1 MADVDVEEVQDS
13 PVAPDGP
20 AVASEEIGVSPKK
33 RARRS
38 STGQTPKTVA
48 TVGAVAELFQ
58 LKKGDL
64 VTVAGFIMEMY
75 DTKEVKGR
83 HVMTAA
89 FGDRS
94 AVVQLNVW
102 TPLLEKIEK
111 DLRARYEST
120 PDSFPGVK
128 LVNFEIVPLGLGSES
143 KPVVKLQSTRQSQ
156 VQVLNGAVVIM
167 NPDAS
172 VVTSDFG
179 NVGAV
184 GEVLNLRGIVQEVG
198 PIEYSKAD
206 KAMKSFKLVD
216 QQGRALPMKQHGEG
230 ALEEGI
236 QELAEVIVWSAMGR
250 EGLTHPSRE
259 ADEEN
264 GAYWLFSENYVLV
277 IKEQAQKVEIKEVRI
292 VA

>member
-1 MADVDVEEVQDS
+1 MEEVQDS
-13 PVAPDGP
+13 PVDGP
-20 AVASEEIGVSPKK
+20 PVASEETVVSPKK
-33 RARRS
+33 RARRVS
-38 STGQTPKTVA
+38 AAQPAKTVA

-75 DTKEVKGR
+75 ETKEVKASHAMAR
-83 HVMTAA
+83 HVMAAA
-89 FGDRS
+89 FGDHS
-94 AVVQLNVW
+94 AIVQLNVW
-102 TPLLEKIEK
+102 SPLLEKIEK

-128 LVNFEIVPLGLGSES
+128 LVNFEIVPLGLGNEN

-167 NPDAS
+167 KPDPA
-172 VVTSDFG
+172 VVTSDFA

-184 GEVLNLRGIVQEVG
+184 GEVLNLRGVVQEVG
-198 PIEYSKAD
+198 AIEYSKAD

-216 QQGRALPMKQHGEG
+216 QQGRAVPMKQHGEG
-230 ALEEGI
+230 VLEEGI
-236 QELAEVIVWSAMGR
+236 QELAEVIVWAALGR
-250 EGLTHPSRE
+250 EALTHPSRE

-264 GAYWLFSENYVLV
+264 GAYWLFSEDYVLV
-277 IKEQAQKVEIKEVRI
+277 IKEQAQKVAIKEVRI